1 MVSVILDSSNVDLLV
16 AIAKEDEVIDSICY
30 EAWQQQ
36 SELMVVELEKILKR
50 NNLTRKDIK
59 EVLCGIGPGSYT
71 GVRISLT
78 IAKTISFALNVPIY
92 PISSLRMLKKDKKA
106 SICVINAR
114 SKRSYVGVYE
124 DKNIIVNDTIWSNE
138 ELLKYIK
145 EHPDYTLC
153 GDTSYLGLEGYI
165 SNKAIEMVD
174 LKRVTE
180 PMLDTLGLR
189 PVYLKD

>member
-1 MVSVILDSSNVDLLV
+1 MVSVILDSSNIDLLV
-16 AIAKEDEVIDSICY
+16 ALAKDDKVIDSICY

-36 SELMVVELEKILKR
+36 SELMVVELKKILKR
-50 NNLTRKDIK
+50 NNISREDIS

-78 IAKTISFALNVPIY
+78 IAKTMSFALNVPVY
-92 PISSLRMLKKDKKA
+92 PISSLRMLKNGKKA

-114 SKRSYVGVYE
+114 SKRSYVGVYKDDE
-124 DKNIIVNDTIWSNE
+124 IIINDTIWTNE
-138 ELLKYIK
+138 ALLKYIS
-145 EHPDYTLC
+145 EHPDYCLC

-165 SNKAIEMVD
+165 SNKAIEMMD
-174 LKRVTE
+174 LKKATE
-180 PMLDTLGLR
+180 PMLDTLGLK